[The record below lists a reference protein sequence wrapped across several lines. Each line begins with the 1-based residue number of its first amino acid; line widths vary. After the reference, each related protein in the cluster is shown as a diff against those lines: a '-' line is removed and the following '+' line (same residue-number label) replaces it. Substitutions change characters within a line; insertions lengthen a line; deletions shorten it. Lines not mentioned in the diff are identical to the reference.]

1 MQFYYVGFEKVY
13 ENELR
18 LSNRAKPNRSPIS
31 IIQATLRVNSL
42 SFLSIKISPSFD
54 KTKHYIRFIPARTIQ
69 PKNFKK
75 IKIKI
80 KPLAREN
87 LKGEGTEF
95 STLKKR
101 IGSFLGGMKVQIGK
115 WISLFTWDISSYL
128 MMC

>member
-1 MQFYYVGFEKVY
+1 MKY
-13 ENELR
+13 ELR
-18 LSNRAKPNRSPIS
+18 VSNRAKPSRSPIS
-31 IIQATLRVNSL
+31 IIQETLSVNSH

-54 KTKHYIRFIPARTIQ
+54 KTKHYIRFIPACTIQ
-69 PKNFKK
+69 PKILKK

-80 KPLAREN
+80 KPLAVEN
-87 LKGEGTEF
+87 LKRKGTAF

-115 WISLFTWDISSYL
+115 WISLFTWDVSGYP